1 MIIRPLL
8 LLLSVLLC
16 STAIAQN
23 APLQLAES
31 YKDDIAISE
40 YLVSEKLDGI
50 RARWTGTQLITRN
63 GNPIYPPP
71 WFIRNWPTEP
81 LDGELWS
88 KRGSFEE
95 IASTVL
101 SHHPDDRWQAIKMMV
116 FDLPDTGLPFE
127 ERVERMQTLIAQ
139 ANNPSLKMIEQFTLD
154 SLPALED
161 ALDNITQQGGEGL
174 MLHHRRAHYQQGR
187 NPGLLKAK
195 RYQDDEAR
203 VLAHLPGKGK
213 FTGMMGS
220 LLVESRQGQQFKIGS
235 GFSLANR
242 QSPPP
247 VGTWVT
253 YKYYGLTQR
262 GIPRFASFLHKRPE
276 EDNPIKHT
284 SPD

>member
-1 MIIRPLL
+1 MTIRLLL
-8 LLLSVLLC
+8 LLLSVLQC
-16 STAIAQN
+16 MSVMAKT
-23 APLQLAES
+23 APLQLAET
-31 YKDDIAISE
+31 YNGDIAISE

-50 RARWTGTQLITRN
+50 RARWTGTKLITRN

-71 WFIRNWPTEP
+71 WFTRDWPTEP

-88 KRGSFEE
+88 RRGSFEE

-101 SHHPDDRWQAIKMMV
+101 SHHPDERWQKIKMMV
-116 FDLPDTGLPFE
+116 FDLPVTGLPFE

-139 ANNPSLKMIEQFTLD
+139 ANNPSLQMIKQFTLD

-174 MLHHRRAHYQQGR
+174 MLHHRQAYYQQGR
-187 NPGLLKAK
+187 NPGLLKVK

-213 FTGMMGS
+213 FTGIMGS

-242 QSPPP
+242 QSPPAI
-247 VGTWVT
+247 GSWVT
-253 YKYYGLTQR
+253 YKYYGLTRR
-262 GIPRFASFLHKRPE
+262 GIPRFASFLHSRPE
-276 EDNPIKHT
+276 EDNPVNYR

>member
-16 STAIAQN
+16 AAAIAQT

-31 YKDDIAISE
+31 YRGDIAISE

-50 RARWTGTQLITRN
+50 RARWTGSQLLTRN

-71 WFIRNWPTEP
+71 WFTHNWPTEP

-88 KRGSFEE
+88 KRGNFEE

-101 SHHPDDRWQAIKMMV
+101 SHHPDERWQAIKMMV
-116 FDLPDTGLPFE
+116 FDLPVTGLPFE
-127 ERVERMQTLIAQ
+127 ARVERMQKLIAQ
-139 ANNPSLKMIEQFTLD
+139 ANNPSLKMIKQFTLD
-154 SLPALED
+154 SLPALENT
-161 ALDNITQQGGEGL
+161 LNNLTQQGGEGL
-174 MLHHRRAHYQQGR
+174 MLHHRQAYYQQGR

-195 RYQDDEAR
+195 RYQDDEAI

-235 GFSLANR
+235 GFRLANR
-242 QSPPP
+242 QSPPAI
-247 VGTWVT
+247 GSWVT

-262 GIPRFASFLHKRPE
+262 GIPRFASFLRGRPE
-276 EDNPIKHT
+276 EDNPVKH
-284 SPD
+284 PPPN

>member
-1 MIIRPLL
+1 MIIRLL
-8 LLLSVLLC
+8 LFLMSVLFC
-16 STAIAQN
+16 TASISQTT
-23 APLQLAES
+23 PLQLAEA
-31 YKDDIAISE
+31 YKGDIAISE

-50 RARWTGTQLITRN
+50 RARWTGMQLITRN

-81 LDGELWS
+81 MDGELWS

-101 SHHPDDRWQAIKMMV
+101 SHHPDERWQTIKMMV
-116 FDLPDTGLPFE
+116 FDLPITGLPFE
-127 ERVERMQTLIAQ
+127 ERVKRIQTLIAKT
-139 ANNPSLKMIEQFTLD
+139 NNPGLMMIKQFTLD
-154 SLPALED
+154 SLSALED
-161 ALDNITQQGGEGL
+161 ALDDITQQGGEGL

-213 FTGMMGS
+213 FSGMMGS
-220 LLVESRQGQQFKIGS
+220 LLVKSRQGQQFKIGS

-247 VGTWVT
+247 VGSWVT

-262 GIPRFASFLHKRPE
+262 GIPRFASFLHIRPE
-276 EDNPIKHT
+276 EDNPVKH
-284 SPD
+284 SPPD

>member
-1 MIIRPLL
+1 MIIRSLL
-8 LLLSVLLC
+8 LLLSMLICTAVL
-16 STAIAQN
+16 AQT

-31 YKDDIAISE
+31 YKGDIDISE

-50 RARWTGTQLITRN
+50 RARWTGTKLITRN

-71 WFIRNWPTEP
+71 WFTLNWPTEP

-95 IASTVL
+95 IASIVL
-101 SHHPDDRWQAIKMMV
+101 SHHPDERWQAIKMMV
-116 FDLPDTGLPFE
+116 FDLPVTGLPFE
-127 ERVERMQTLIAQ
+127 ERVKRMQKLIAQ
-139 ANNPSLKMIEQFTLD
+139 TSNPSLRLIKQFTLD

-161 ALDNITQQGGEGL
+161 ALDKVTQHGAEGL
-174 MLHHRRAHYQQGR
+174 MLHHRQAYYQDGR

-213 FTGMMGS
+213 FKGIMGS
-220 LLVESRQGQQFKIGS
+220 LLVETRQGRQFKIGS
-235 GFSLANR
+235 GFSLTNR

-247 VGTWVT
+247 VGSWIT

-262 GIPRFASFLHKRPE
+262 GMPRFASFLHERPE
-276 EDNPIKHT
+276 EDNPVNHT

>member
-1 MIIRPLL
+1 M
-8 LLLSVLLC
+8 SV
-16 STAIAQN
+16 
-23 APLQLAES
+23 
-31 YKDDIAISE
+31 
-40 YLVSEKLDGI
+40 
-50 RARWTGTQLITRN
+50 
-63 GNPIYPPP
+63 
-71 WFIRNWPTEP
+71 
-81 LDGELWS
+81 
-88 KRGSFEE
+88 
-95 IASTVL
+95 
-101 SHHPDDRWQAIKMMV
+101 
-116 FDLPDTGLPFE
+116 
-127 ERVERMQTLIAQ
+127 
-139 ANNPSLKMIEQFTLD
+139 
-154 SLPALED
+154 
-161 ALDNITQQGGEGL
+161 
-174 MLHHRRAHYQQGR
+174 
-187 NPGLLKAK
+187 KAK

-213 FTGMMGS
+213 FKGMMGS

>member
-16 STAIAQN
+16 AAAIAQT

-31 YKDDIAISE
+31 YRGDIAISE

-50 RARWTGTQLITRN
+50 RARWTGSQLLTRN

-71 WFIRNWPTEP
+71 WFTHNWPTEP

-88 KRGSFEE
+88 KRGNFEE

-101 SHHPDDRWQAIKMMV
+101 SHHPDERWQAIKMMV
-116 FDLPDTGLPFE
+116 FDLPVTGLPFE
-127 ERVERMQTLIAQ
+127 ARVERMQKLIAQ
-139 ANNPSLKMIEQFTLD
+139 ANNPSLKMIKQFTLD
-154 SLPALED
+154 SLPALENT
-161 ALDNITQQGGEGL
+161 LNNLTQQGGEGL
-174 MLHHRRAHYQQGR
+174 MLHHRQAYYQQGR

-195 RYQDDEAR
+195 RYQDDEAI

-242 QSPPP
+242 QSPPAI
-247 VGTWVT
+247 GSWVT

-262 GIPRFASFLHKRPE
+262 GIPRFASFPHIRPE
-276 EDNPIKHT
+276 EDNPVKH
-284 SPD
+284 SPPD

>member
-63 GNPIYPPP
+63 GNPISPPP
-71 WFIRNWPTEP
+71 WFTRNWPTEP
-81 LDGELWS
+81 MDGELWS

-101 SHHPDDRWQAIKMMV
+101 SHHPDKRWQAIKMMV
-116 FDLPDTGLPFE
+116 FDLPVTGLPFA
-127 ERVERMQTLIAQ
+127 ERVKRMQTLIAQ

-154 SLPALED
+154 SLLALEY

-174 MLHHRRAHYQQGR
+174 MLHHRQAHYQQGR

-195 RYQDDEAR
+195 RYQDDEAK

-213 FTGMMGS
+213 FKDMMGS

-242 QSPPP
+242 QSPPAI
-247 VGTWVT
+247 GSWVT
-253 YKYYGLTQR
+253 YKYYGLTLR
-262 GIPRFASFLHKRPE
+262 GIPRFASFLHSRPE
-276 EDNPIKHT
+276 EDNPVKH
-284 SPD
+284 SPPN

>member
-71 WFIRNWPTEP
+71 WFTRNWPTEP
-81 LDGELWS
+81 MDGELWS

-101 SHHPDDRWQAIKMMV
+101 SHHPDKRWQAIKMMV
-116 FDLPDTGLPFE
+116 FDLPVTGLPFA
-127 ERVERMQTLIAQ
+127 ERVKRMQTLIAQ

-154 SLPALED
+154 SLLALEY

-174 MLHHRRAHYQQGR
+174 MLHHRQAHYQQGR

-195 RYQDDEAR
+195 RYQDDEAK

-213 FTGMMGS
+213 FKDMMGS

-235 GFSLANR
+235 GFSLAYR
-242 QSPPP
+242 QSPPAI
-247 VGTWVT
+247 GSWVT

-262 GIPRFASFLHKRPE
+262 GIPRFASFLRGRPE
-276 EDNPIKHT
+276 EDNPVKH
-284 SPD
+284 PPPN

>member
-1 MIIRPLL
+1 MIIRALL

-16 STAIAQN
+16 SAAVAQN

-31 YKDDIAISE
+31 YKGDIDISE

-71 WFIRNWPTEP
+71 GFTRNWPTEP
-81 LDGELWS
+81 MDGELWS
-88 KRGSFEE
+88 KRGSFED

-101 SHHPDDRWQAIKMMV
+101 SNHPDERWQAIKMMV
-116 FDLPDTGLPFE
+116 FDIPVTGMPFE
-127 ERVERMQTLIAQ
+127 ARVERMQRLIAQ
-139 ANNPSLKMIEQFTLD
+139 TNNPSLKMIKQFTLD
-154 SLPALED
+154 SLPALENV
-161 ALDNITQQGGEGL
+161 LDKLTQQGGEGL
-174 MLHHRRAHYQQGR
+174 MLHHRQAHYQHGR

-195 RYQDDEAR
+195 RYQDDEAK

-213 FTGMMGS
+213 FRGIMGS

-242 QSPPP
+242 QSPPAI
-247 VGTWVT
+247 GSWVT

-262 GIPRFASFLHKRPE
+262 GIPRFASFLHSRPE
-276 EDNPIKHT
+276 EDNPR
-284 SPD
+284 